1 MTSPAATRPRTLL
14 ICHHDAPLHHDG
26 IARWLASWS
35 DLTGLVII
43 EEPPHLFRKR
53 LRREWKRVGLR
64 LLDVLAQRVHYRL
77 TTATRDSNWLDARLD
92 ELRARYPVLPRV
104 PTARVAT
111 PNSAEAQRLIE
122 QARPD
127 LVLALCKSI
136 LAERIFAIPEHGT
149 FVLHPGICPEYRNA
163 HGCFWALAADDL
175 DHVGMSLL
183 RIDRGIDTGPVF
195 GYFRTPY
202 DEVNESHIVIQH
214 RMTLDNL
221 DGIAALFQRIVAGDA
236 APVPT
241 KGRSSHEWGQPW
253 LTKYLHW
260 KRQAR
265 RRRDA
270 AHHA

>member
-1 MTSPAATRPRTLL
+1 MTAPAAPRPRTVL

-35 DLTGLVII
+35 DLAGIVII
-43 EEPPHLFRKR
+43 EEPSHLFRKR
-53 LRREWKRVGLR
+53 LRREFKRVGLR

-77 TTATRDSNWLDARLD
+77 TSAARDARWMDARLA

-104 PTARVAT
+104 PTVRVAS
-111 PNSAEAQRLIE
+111 PNSGEAQRLIE
-122 QARPD
+122 GARPD
-127 LVLALCKSI
+127 VVLALCKNI
-136 LAERIFAIPEHGT
+136 LAERIFAIPAHGT

-163 HGCFWALAADDL
+163 HGCFWALASDDL
-175 DHVGMSLL
+175 ENVGMSML
-183 RIDRGIDTGPVF
+183 RIDRGIDTGPVY
-195 GYFRTPY
+195 GYFRTKY

-221 DGIAALFQRIVAGDA
+221 DAIAELFGTIVAGNA
-236 APVPT
+236 APIAT

-253 LTKYLHW
+253 LTKYLRW

-270 AHHA
+270 THHA